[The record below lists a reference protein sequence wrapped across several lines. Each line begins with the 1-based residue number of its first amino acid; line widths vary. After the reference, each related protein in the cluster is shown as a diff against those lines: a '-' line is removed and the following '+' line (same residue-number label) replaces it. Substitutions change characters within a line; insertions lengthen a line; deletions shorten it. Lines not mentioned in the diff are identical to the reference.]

1 MWSYRAWKRLP
12 GARLAAAHSC
22 RCSCRTL
29 SRGAS
34 PPGSLAPVLPGIPS
48 CLPAPSARS
57 PQGPFPPAAL
67 FVTAFVPVLN
77 RTVCGTSIPSD
88 SRCTALDF
96 AVGLYE
102 PPRPDTG
109 GADGSLVFRTSPDTR
124 AAPRTPPEPST
135 GFGTLVL
142 DVAFTVT

>member
-1 MWSYRAWKRLP
+1 MWSYRAWTRLP

-48 CLPAPSARS
+48 CLPAPPARP

-67 FVTAFVPVLN
+67 FVTTFVPAG
-77 RTVCGTSIPSD
+77 RPAVCSTSIPSD

-96 AVGLYE
+96 AFGLYE
-102 PPRPDTG
+102 PPCPDTG
-109 GADGSLVFRTSPDTR
+109 CADGSLVFHTSPDTR
-124 AAPRTPPEPST
+124 AAPPTPPEPNT
-135 GFGTLVL
+135 GFGTPVL
-142 DVAFTVT
+142 DVAF